1 MNEDVTVAVGVRVG
15 LGVNVGVR
23 EGVIVAVGVSEGVA
37 LGVNEGSRQTGVE
50 SLRLN
55 GSRVLPC
62 SS

>member
-1 MNEDVTVAVGVRVG
+1 MKLGVNVAVAVFVGVRVG
-15 LGVNVGVR
+15 LGVMVDVFVGVR
-23 EGVIVAVGVSEGVA
+23 VGVA
-37 LGVNEGSRQTGVE
+37 LGVYVGSRQTGIE